1 MQSFGVSGT
10 SSNTGTGSW
19 LSAHAELAYT
29 DSPVTGNDYFTRHN
43 RVRII
48 DGDGGSDSGDWA
60 VFNFGQANGGGDYDG
75 NSGSQAFFGGE
86 NVDSGGRGGLGAAI
100 AYGQIWGYSGSIG
113 WRLLYVIPMEPGNG
127 MASHA
132 RGSWFDAG
140 GTASGGGTP
149 GKRPEYDTLA
159 VSLVGFAVG
168 AAMPGA
174 ACQPASSCV
183 ECMEGSYSSVS
194 AATHCDLCAANA
206 TSPVGSTSASACVCK
221 PGFEGDGHVN
231 CTACAAGKHSG
242 RTQCPGGWIS
252 LEGKCFGW

>member
-1 MQSFGVSGT
+1 MAGGT

-19 LSAHAELAYT
+19 RSAHAELAYT

-48 DGDGGSDSGDWA
+48 DGDGQSSAGASGDWA

-75 NSGSQAFFGGE
+75 YSESQAFFGGE
-86 NVDSGGRGGLGAAI
+86 NQDSGGRGGLGAAI

-140 GTASGGGTP
+140 GTASGESEH
-149 GKRPEYDTLA
+149 R
-159 VSLVGFAVG
+159 
-168 AAMPGA
+168 
-174 ACQPASSCV
+174 Q
-183 ECMEGSYSSVS
+183 
-194 AATHCDLCAANA
+194 
-206 TSPVGSTSASACVCK
+206 
-221 PGFEGDGHVN
+221 
-231 CTACAAGKHSG
+231 
-242 RTQCPGGWIS
+242 
-252 LEGKCFGW
+252 